1 MKLQSRFFLS
11 NTKELEKKF
20 GKGEKLRLQTH
31 LSVYKGKG
39 LDRWSGRRNK
49 AWRRIS
55 KGMNLMKLFL
65 RYNKGGM
72 IADLTGQTRW
82 ARLIESAVPTC
93 VQDF

>member
-39 LDRWSGRRNK
+39 LDRGSGRRNK
-49 AWRRIS
+49 A
-55 KGMNLMKLFL
+55 
-65 RYNKGGM
+65 
-72 IADLTGQTRW
+72 
-82 ARLIESAVPTC
+82 
-93 VQDF
+93 